1 MVLGFGKKKAAQ
13 IAKEAE
19 RDRKIGESQRLL
31 LAAAIATADV
41 AQDVTQNLKKKLDEA
56 TKQFETTARILK
68 DGLIICNG
76 LGIVTSF
83 NPAAEKLFGVKSK
96 DILRKSVL
104 TLFSSKVGE
113 ISDAASLWAILQ
125 NEDHS
130 DVVGK
135 TDEGVMFPVQV
146 SLSFL
151 DRSDGSN
158 SYMLLVRDLSE
169 DELRRATENRYQT
182 LFETSFDGNVIIM
195 TDGGCLVA
203 ANPALSRLFGYPVAT
218 LMGKPITD
226 LIADKDHERL
236 LACRPRPGR
245 ASNDFPQHFTV
256 EGRHSSGKTLD
267 LVFTLTEI
275 RWDGKKAIL
284 ATIRDMTEMRRLEG
298 LVSMKRDNGIDM
310 LCCFDTNYRITFVNQ
325 TFAKYADSKR
335 KDLIGIDIR
344 DLMSKE
350 QQIVFEKNIESISID
365 NPVIR
370 TQVDGEDNIEDWI
383 DHAIFD
389 DQGRITEYQRMGRD
403 ITIAMRT
410 MVPGDKITE

>member
-19 RDRKIGESQRLL
+19 RDRKIAESQRLL

-83 NPAAEKLFGVKSK
+83 NPAAEKLFGIKSK

-113 ISDAASLWAILQ
+113 IPDAAALWAILQ

-158 SYMLLVRDLSE
+158 SYMLLVRDLTE
-169 DELRRATENRYQT
+169 DELWRATENRYQT

-298 LVSMKRDNGIDM
+298 LVSMKRDNGVDM

-350 QQIVFEKNIESISID
+350 QQVIFEKNIESISID
-365 NPVIR
+365 NPVVR

-410 MVPGDKITE
+410 IQSTKVSEE